1 MIDTIALKH
10 YLVCPPASKY
20 LCSQGWLPIYSR
32 RDGTLCAYV
41 RNEPE
46 RSDEPRL
53 TLLLSPNLDWHL
65 KAEVSLPSLLH
76 GANVPLLDENERVI
90 SLRLLSAYVE
100 RWSGCKFDPQTAF
113 VCRVDFTQD
122 IQVSESAI
130 IPIIAKLM
138 RLQIPRYDRKQ
149 HNDTGVVFTPKGKS
163 IGKRISVYNKLS
175 EVEQRTG
182 SEIEQSNAQG
192 ILRLEVG
199 LKTRAIS
206 YLVKKLKLP
215 NREGQHV
222 LTPRVA
228 DFVLQE
234 AKSKLQFDAITIEG
248 NEDIERLI
256 TRYGTSRA
264 KSLLGFMEMRRHF
277 GEELYKNQRLH
288 FPPRTYFRDLADCRK
303 AGVLP

>member
-1 MIDTIALKH
+1 MIDTVALKH
-10 YLVCPPASKY
+10 YLACPPSDED
-20 LCSQGWLPIYSR
+20 LRSLGWLPIYSR
-32 RDGTLCAYV
+32 RDGTLCAYL

-76 GANVPLLDENERVI
+76 GANVPLLTESERAS

-100 RWSGCKFDPQTAF
+100 RWSGYKFDPQTAL

-122 IQVSESAI
+122 MQVGESAI
-130 IPIIAKLM
+130 APMIAKLM

-149 HNDTGVVFTPKGKS
+149 HNDTGVVFTPKGKN

-175 EVEQRTG
+175 EVEQRNG

-206 YLVKKLKLP
+206 YLVNKLKLP

-222 LTPRVA
+222 LTPTVA

-234 AKSKLQFDAITIEG
+234 AKSKLQFDSITIEA
-248 NEDIERLI
+248 NEAIERLI
-256 TRYGTSRA
+256 TCYGTSRA

-277 GEELYKNQRLH
+277 GEELYKNQGLH
-288 FPPRTYFRDLADCRK
+288 FPSRTYFRDLSDCRK
-303 AGVLP
+303 ARVLP